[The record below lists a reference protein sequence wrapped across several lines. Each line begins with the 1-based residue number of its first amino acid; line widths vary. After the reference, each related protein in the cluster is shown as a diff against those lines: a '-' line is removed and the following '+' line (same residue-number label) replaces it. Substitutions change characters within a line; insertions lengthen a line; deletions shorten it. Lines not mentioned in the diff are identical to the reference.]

1 MFEVLDR
8 LAGGNRAKLSPSQR
22 NDFDWFKH
30 TWDEAMVAEHTA
42 QSGETFA
49 HWMQGIVNSTEGN
62 ALMIFM
68 HSETNR
74 VLRDTKALA
83 VPGN

>member
-1 MFEVLDR
+1 
-8 LAGGNRAKLSPSQR
+8 
-22 NDFDWFKH
+22 
-30 TWDEAMVAEHTA
+30 MVAEHKA
-42 QSGETFA
+42 QWAETFA

-62 ALMIFM
+62 AFSIFM